1 MRSLQ
6 DWMKYLEEQE
16 QSLQDV
22 ADGDGS
28 RGRPTPDEP
37 EQTEQVAQPTKIE
50 PPPAPKPDAAR
61 PVEPA
66 SVQAA
71 APPRKKPA
79 PRRPT
84 VDAGRREV
92 AQKSYKPFKET
103 REELLQ
109 RLLDPMITLE
119 EAARILDVCPTTVR
133 RYTNRGMLKHLRTAG
148 NQRRFRLSDVLAFLE
163 ASGREIAD

>member
-37 EQTEQVAQPTKIE
+37 EQTEKVAQPTKIE
-50 PPPAPKPDAAR
+50 PPPAPKPEADR

-71 APPRKKPA
+71 VRTRKKPA
-79 PRRPT
+79 PRPT
-84 VDAGRREV
+84 MEAGRREA

>member
-22 ADGDGS
+22 AEGDGS
-28 RGRPTPDEP
+28 RGRQTPDEP

-50 PPPAPKPDAAR
+50 PPPAAKPDAAR

-66 SVQAA
+66 PVQPA

-79 PRRPT
+79 PRRTTPA
-84 VDAGRREV
+84 AGRREV
-92 AQKSYKPFKET
+92 PQNSYKPFKET

-119 EAARILDVCPTTVR
+119 EAARILNVCPTTVR
-133 RYTNRGMLKHLRTAG
+133 RYTNRGLLKHFRTAG